1 MAFGT
6 IIQAVLGLARVAL
19 AAILLVGVPLA
30 EAATCG
36 GETAFAV
43 EAVETAVDASK
54 VQVADG
60 VAHDSKSGGDA
71 QHCIHGHC
79 HHSTPFK
86 TDETA
91 SPVVL
96 EASAGVKVT
105 MTSVVLTHVSGSLE
119 RPPKA

>member
-1 MAFGT
+1 M
-6 IIQAVLGLARVAL
+6 QAVLGLARVAL

-36 GETAFAV
+36 GETAV
-43 EAVETAVDASK
+43 VVGTVDTAADVPK

-60 VAHDSKSGGDA
+60 SAHDSKSGGDA

-86 TDETA
+86 ADDTA
-91 SPVVL
+91 SPVVI
-96 EASAGVKVT
+96 EASSGMKLA

>member
-1 MAFGT
+1 MAFGS

-43 EAVETAVDASK
+43 ETADAASNATTVK
-54 VQVADG
+54 AADG
-60 VAHDSKSGGDA
+60 VAHDSQSGGDA
-71 QHCIHGHC
+71 QHCVHGHC

-86 TDETA
+86 TETAA

-96 EASAGVKVT
+96 EASAGMKSAMPT
-105 MTSVVLTHVSGSLE
+105 AVLQHVSGGLE

>member
-1 MAFGT
+1 MAFGS
-6 IIQAVLGLARVAL
+6 ILQAVLRLARVAL

-43 EAVETAVDASK
+43 ENVDMASDATT

-60 VAHDSKSGGDA
+60 VAHDTKSGGDA

-86 TDETA
+86 TDDTSA
-91 SPVVL
+91 TIVL
-96 EASAGVKVT
+96 EASAS
-105 MTSVVLTHVSGSLE
+105 MTPAMASVVLTHVSGDLE

>member
-1 MAFGT
+1 MAFGSF
-6 IIQAVLGLARVAL
+6 IQAVLRLARVAL

-36 GETAFAV
+36 GEMAFAG
-43 EAVETAVDASK
+43 ETVDTASDAST

-86 TDETA
+86 ADDTA
-91 SPVVL
+91 SPLVV
-96 EASAGVKVT
+96 ESSVGVKPAL
-105 MTSVVLTHVSGSLE
+105 TSVVLMHVSGGLE